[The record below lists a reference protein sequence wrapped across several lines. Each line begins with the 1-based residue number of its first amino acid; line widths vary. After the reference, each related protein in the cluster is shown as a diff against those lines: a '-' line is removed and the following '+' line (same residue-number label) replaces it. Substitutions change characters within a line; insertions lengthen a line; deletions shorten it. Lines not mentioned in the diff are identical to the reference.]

1 MRIDTHSP
9 SRDTPPESGLRPE
22 ADMPRT
28 RPDAGC
34 GVLIDLNSVPAAW
47 LPGLTV
53 VVPTRNEEANVALL
67 LERLGPAIA
76 PLDAEIIFVDD
87 SDDST
92 PEDIARGAGNCP
104 VRVRLLHRPQGA
116 RRGGLGSAVVAGA
129 RHARGAWVLVMD
141 ADLQHPPESA
151 AALASAAARHD
162 CDIVVGTRYAGGG
175 SPGNGLGG
183 VRRQLVSSWATRL
196 AKSAFPR
203 RLAMVSDPLSGMF
216 AFRAAAVDLHRLN
229 PVGFKVLLE
238 ILVRHPRARV
248 AEVSYE
254 FAPRHAGES
263 KASIREG
270 LGYLRHLARL
280 RRVRLVKQ
288 LRAAPSSREARIRQM
303 LRMLAFGLIG
313 ATGVVVNTAVLW
325 FFYRTVGWNHLVGA
339 SLATQASTT
348 WNFVLVDTLVY
359 RKASN
364 GTRAGRAGRFF
375 VMNNLLLLARL
386 PVLEALVKLGAG
398 VLIANGITLIMLFL
412 VRFIVSD
419 RAIFASAAQEKGR
432 DPVRVIVDLSAGEI
446 AGGGDRAA
454 GASSGRKRS
463 RYLPYRYDIGGVVT
477 VGSQIMLPELE
488 FFRAQWISDEDVDI
502 AVRVGDVGRNRP
514 RRRAAMTEY
523 TDPTVIR
530 YEEHLGRIGANFR
543 AQLGDRIT
551 VEVGPLLARSPHV
564 VYTNIVEALLR
575 FVMVSRGRMLLH
587 SACVELDGVG
597 VMLSA
602 LTDTGKTGTV
612 LRLLREHRGRFL
624 SDDMTIIDAD
634 GNASCFPKP
643 LTISAHTVRAVRAAD
658 LTPAEWRRLRF
669 QSRLH
674 SKGGRSFAVA
684 LSRLNLPI
692 MGINALTQIV
702 IPPPK
707 YTVDRLVPCRLSS
720 GTSVKELFIIER
732 GSPRLSDVDKESA
745 LEKLLTNTDDAY
757 EFPPFRYLAP
767 AMIIAGQD
775 HRQLRARERQ
785 ILAGF
790 LTHVRVR
797 NLASDTFG
805 WADEIPRLIDVGT
818 GPASGRPNGADN
830 SAEAEVG
837 AWPRWSKGLAY
848 GRLA

>member
-9 SRDTPPESGLRPE
+9 SRDAGPESGPPPE
-22 ADMPRT
+22 APHRT

-34 GVLIDLNSVPAAW
+34 GVIIDLNSVPAAW

-104 VRVRLLHRPQGA
+104 VRVRLLHRPHGT

-203 RLAMVSDPLSGMF
+203 RLAMVSDSLSGMF
-216 AFRAAAVDLHRLN
+216 AFRAAAVDLDRLN

-254 FAPRHAGES
+254 FAPRHAGQS
-263 KASIREG
+263 KASLRQG
-270 LGYLRHLARL
+270 VSYLRHLARL

-288 LRAAPSSREARIRQM
+288 LREAPASREARIRQT

-412 VRFIVSD
+412 VSFIVSD

-551 VEVGPLLARSPHV
+551 
-564 VYTNIVEALLR
+564 VEALLR

-775 HRQLRARERQ
+775 HRQLRARERE

-805 WADEIPRLIDVGT
+805 WADEIPRLVDGAPLVRDRSDAV
-818 GPASGRPNGADN
+818 ASSTA
-830 SAEAEVG
+830 AEVD
-837 AWPRWSKGLAY
+837 AWPRWSEQLAY
-848 GRLA
+848 GRLM